1 MSDNVQDRS
10 RNKFDLWERKLI
22 DLSARNALLNC
33 KLKGKA
39 VPLLVTSCCDAE
51 DLISQDKDYAVLPR
65 TDAGENEDKTPKIPD
80 FEFEFEKISD
90 TSAIAEV
97 LTAGI
102 NADKPRIYT
111 PLTEKEYDDRMKQL
125 YRSAKLAV
133 EEDGA
138 GTLFLACGFL
148 KWNDDGKQNRTMRR
162 SFLSLSSSSVRSAS
176 ANML

>member
-10 RNKFDLWERKLI
+10 RNKFALWERKLL
-22 DLSARNALLNC
+22 DLTARNALLNC

-51 DLISQDKDYAVLPR
+51 DLISQEKDYAVLPR

-102 NADKPRIYT
+102 NADKRG
-111 PLTEKEYDDRMKQL
+111 
-125 YRSAKLAV
+125 V
-133 EEDGA
+133 
-138 GTLFLACGFL
+138 
-148 KWNDDGKQNRTMRR
+148 
-162 SFLSLSSSSVRSAS
+162 
-176 ANML
+176 